1 MKSVHNY
8 FRKLVCPPT
17 NTVSQDPT
25 GVNRCGLRAAVISE
39 YGGLALPLPGHITT
53 DQVYGY
59 KNLKSAEEFQSRFQ
73 AMMKHILSLEADGL
87 SAAVYTQV
95 SDIEDE
101 VNGLLT
107 YDRKVNKVTAK

>member
-1 MKSVHNY
+1 M
-8 FRKLVCPPT
+8 
-17 NTVSQDPT
+17 
-25 GVNRCGLRAAVISE
+25 
-39 YGGLALPLPGHITT
+39 ALPLPGHITT

-59 KNLKSAEEFQSRFQ
+59 KNLKSLEDFQTRFQ
-73 AMMKHILSLEADGL
+73 AMMEHILSLEADGL

-107 YDRKVNKVTAK
+107 YDRRINKITEPAN